1 MKKTALIT
9 GISGMDGSHL
19 ADFLLE
25 KGYEVFGMER
35 RSSYINNV
43 NTAHLEGKITI
54 LNGDMTD
61 QNSLLR
67 CLKESKPD
75 EVYNLAAQSFV
86 GESWNTPEQTS
97 NVTGLGVLRILEA
110 IREFNPDIKF
120 YQASSSEMFGRMV
133 ENPANENTPFYP
145 RSPYGVSKLYG
156 HWITKNYRESYD
168 MFACS
173 GILFNHESERRGE
186 HFVTRKITKWI
197 GEFMGWLDRSGL
209 DESQLTRTKES
220 DELIYASGHQDS
232 YRKLRLGNLKAKR
245 DWGHAEDYVEAM
257 WLMLQQDE
265 PDDYVVATGETYSV
279 ADFLDASFRAVG
291 IEDWSNLVYIDPEF
305 YRPAEVDYLL
315 GIPTKAEDKLGWER
329 KISFSDLAERMV
341 KFDVEETRLQRSGLQ
356 AV

>member
-145 RSPYGVSKLYG
+145 RSPYGASKLYG

-173 GILFNHESERRGE
+173 GILFNHESERRGIE
-186 HFVTRKITKWI
+186 FVTRKISDGVARI
-197 GEFMGWLDRSGL
+197 VHGL
-209 DESQLTRTKES
+209 ETHIT
-220 DELIYASGHQDS
+220 
-232 YRKLRLGNLKAKR
+232 LGNLEAKR
-245 DWGHAEDYVEAM
+245 DWGYAPDYVEAM
-257 WLMLQQDE
+257 WMMLQQ
-265 PDDYVVATGETYSV
+265 PKADDYVVATGETHSIR
-279 ADFLDASFRAVG
+279 DFLDVAFNFVG
-291 IEDWSNLVYIDPEF
+291 IDNWAQYIKQDPRF
-305 YRPAEVDYLL
+305 MRPAEVDVLRGDYA
-315 GIPTKAEDKLGWER
+315 KAELEMNWKPKTNFTQLVE
-329 KISFSDLAERMV
+329 KMV
-341 KFDVEETRLQRSGLQ
+341 KNDIELLEKK
-356 AV
+356 